1 MTYSHR
7 KAEQTD
13 GQAVYKLYCLV
24 MRGYISKIWSWNEQ
38 WQKDDFTANFDHNNI
53 MLVYNNHELI
63 GYSHVENRS
72 TQLYIRMIVI
82 HPKHQQKGIGSK
94 LLKSVI
100 MSGKEQ
106 SKSIELQVFKINDKA
121 KEFYVRHGFTVR
133 GENTTSYIL
142 VHS

>member
-1 MTYSHR
+1 MTYSYR
-7 KAEQTD
+7 NAKQAD

-24 MRGYISKIWSWNEQ
+24 MRGYISKIWGWNEQ
-38 WQKDDFTANFDHNNI
+38 WQRDDFTAKFDHNNI
-53 MLVYNNHELI
+53 MLVHNNHELI
-63 GYSHVENRS
+63 GYSYVENRS

-82 HPKHQQKGIGSK
+82 HPRHQQKGIGSK

-100 MSGKEQ
+100 TSSNEQ

-133 GENTTSYIL
+133 GETTTSYIL
-142 VHS
+142 IHN